1 MNKINLDE
9 LNDLIFKKGKELL
22 NNLNYVEDGEEQED
36 KKSGMILSDKYY
48 SLYDENKNLIDMV
61 SYVCVWSSPK
71 KDLLLRSYWERFIPE
86 I

>member
-36 KKSGMILSDKYY
+36 KKSGMILNDKYY

-61 SYVCVWSSPK
+61 SYVRTWDSPK
-71 KDLLLRSYWERFIPE
+71 KQSLLYSYWEKVE
-86 I
+86 IE